1 MTIGHT
7 LVGAGRRKVLVLHGW
22 FGDHAVFEPTFRSL
36 DLDGFTYA
44 FVDYRGY
51 GKSRELEGD
60 CTMREIAA
68 DALALIDEL
77 GWETFHVVG
86 HSMGGMAMQRLMLD
100 IDARGR
106 VRSAIGIDPVPACGG
121 QLEGET
127 WDLFSGAVASDD
139 NRYAILDFTTGN
151 RNSAR
156 WLRGMVRRSR
166 ETTTEA
172 AFAGYLDAWAKED
185 FAVEVQEAGFAT
197 PMLVLLGEHDL
208 AFTREA
214 METTYLAWYQ
224 NAELEMVANAGH
236 YPMQETPVQLATR
249 MEAFLSRNA

>member
-60 CTMREIAA
+60 YTMREIAA

-77 GWETFHVVG
+77 GWETFHVV
-86 HSMGGMAMQRLMLD
+86 
-100 IDARGR
+100 
-106 VRSAIGIDPVPACGG
+106 GIDPVPACGG

-156 WLRGMVRRSR
+156 WLRHMVRRSR

-249 MEAFLSRNA
+249 IEAFLSRHA